1 MRTTV
6 GSLAS
11 WLMAYTMMQ
20 VGCMHGSLAP
30 LAASLAPLA
39 ASHTQGPTCF
49 AVLMFSRCWVSA
61 VQSASAAVGLRI
73 LRSALLQWLN
83 RS

>member
-20 VGCMHGSLAP
+20 VGYVHGSLAL
-30 LAASLAPLA
+30 LAARLDTRPCMLCDCHLPS
-39 ASHTQGPTCF
+39 
-49 AVLMFSRCWVSA
+49 CWISA
-61 VQSASAAVGLRI
+61 VQSARIAVGLRI
-73 LRSALLQWLN
+73 LRSALLQCAEQELN
-83 RS
+83 GCG